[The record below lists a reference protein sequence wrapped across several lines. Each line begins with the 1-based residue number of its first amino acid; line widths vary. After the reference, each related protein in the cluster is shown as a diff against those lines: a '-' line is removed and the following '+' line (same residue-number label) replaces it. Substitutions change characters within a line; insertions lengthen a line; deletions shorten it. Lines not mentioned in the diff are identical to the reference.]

1 VAIDRPDLV
10 SSLVLV
16 SPAIHTEGFPALVRS
31 MFRTRLGKQLVQFF
45 LEKAKGLG
53 IKRVF
58 VLTRMPAF
66 FEKCGF
72 RTVSINS
79 LPQKVTKDCAKC
91 PKNHACD
98 EIAMVQDLN
107 MENGS

>member
-1 VAIDRPDLV
+1 
-10 SSLVLV
+10 
-16 SPAIHTEGFPALVRS
+16 
-31 MFRTRLGKQLVQFF
+31 LVQFF